1 MATKPAWKDSPHS
14 KMVAALKVI
23 TEDPENRRSID
34 PMAYKQACEAL
45 EDAQYERRFFTR
57 PAYDKRDPDP
67 RKNYGIAGLQ
77 LGMVLIGPTASVS
90 FVILTNWYLP
100 HVRREQNPGERFAEF
115 AIGRGDSIGYVM
127 GADVSVHRDVPE
139 DYQQSETAVPCDW
152 RPGGKCWS
160 DGSALAAGDFLE
172 VLIAE
177 GIEAV
182 WEKMAGWMPENE
194 RVPDD
199 DGSGEDG
206 IVSPNTGR
214 VS

>member
-1 MATKPAWKDSPHS
+1 MGDKPVWKDSPHS

-57 PAYDKRDPDP
+57 PAYDRRDPDP
-67 RKNYGIAGLQ
+67 HKDYGICGLQ

-100 HVRREQNPGERFAEF
+100 HVRKEQNPEERFAEF
-115 AIGRGDSIGYVM
+115 AVGRGGGSYTM
-127 GADVSVHRDVPE
+127 GADVSVHTDKPQ
-139 DYQQSETAVPCDW
+139 DYQREGDSMPCDW

-182 WEKMAGWMPENE
+182 WEKMMAWMPEAE